1 MSKIKNIIFDLDGTL
16 WDSREQII
24 EAWKNVISDLNINA
38 KDLDNLMGKTNAEY
52 IKFLFPNFND
62 KEAQKLME
70 KCEMEEVK
78 YLTQFGAKL
87 YDNIIPI
94 IKDLSKSYKL
104 FIVSNCQKGYIESF
118 LEHYNLTRFFLAP
131 WKSTGADY
139 YYGAFGRLLASKI
152 EPQLTCP
159 TASDKFTVN
168 ISNGNGA
175 LTYPVGLITAD
186 ELAMAGGLIG
196 SDNSSYYL
204 YTNQTYWSGSPFQF
218 DSSSSSA
225 GEIRVQSEGYISAD
239 SVATAYGARP
249 VVSLS
254 SKAKLSGN
262 GTYSNPYTV
271 S

>member
-118 LEHYNLTRFFLAP
+118 LEHYNLTRFFL
-131 WKSTGADY
+131 D
-139 YYGAFGRLLASKI
+139 I
-152 EPQLTCP
+152 EC
-159 TASDKFTVN
+159 
-168 ISNGNGA
+168 NGNNNKPKEENIK
-175 LTYPVGLITAD
+175 LLMNRNN
-186 ELAMAGGLIG
+186 L
-196 SDNSSYYL
+196 NS
-204 YTNQTYWSGSPFQF
+204 NQTCYIGDTQNDYKASLDNNIEFIWCRYGF
-218 DSSSSSA
+218 
-225 GEIRVQSEGYISAD
+225 GEFSNYERYVNNPEEISFLIRTLD
-239 SVATAYGARP
+239 
-249 VVSLS
+249 
-254 SKAKLSGN
+254 
-262 GTYSNPYTV
+262 
-271 S
+271 